1 MTFPTPGD
9 LASPFVDATSA
20 PSARPESLLR
30 RNLKLCTWD
39 GLTAMP
45 LVIMS
50 QPGNAVIAA
59 LLTGTFALSTR
70 SYGFITSLPF
80 WFNFLQ
86 VLITPLLAQ
95 RLSPRTM
102 SITGIWLQITGWIV
116 LAVALPFIPED
127 GSGKEATFITIFSVI
142 AFATAICGVSWNS
155 WMQSV
160 IPPRLR
166 GKYLGRR
173 NRLLYISMLVF
184 LLAVSLVLA
193 SFDDSLP
200 AYQVLFAVA
209 IGLRIISAFAQQGM
223 HTSSGAKP
231 VAAERHW
238 REQLGI
244 VWADTR
250 LKRFILFAALMGLAI
265 NLFSPF
271 YPIFMLQQLHLSA
284 ARTNF
289 ILLIGPLAAAIAFPA
304 WGRLLDRFGNIPVM
318 IVSLVTWQ
326 LAGFAWAFMRLD
338 NPWLLYA
345 VLAAGGFTSPGYG
358 IGVFNLLLKFTPG
371 SARTMGMAL
380 FTSVSSLTAALGPII
395 GSNIIA
401 WAQSRGHASLSVY
414 HAVFA
419 LTPVMAISVCLLL
432 RRLNEEKA
440 SQVTEVVDAMR
451 NVRTLAS
458 LFGLGF
464 LVNQIFYRHDPAQKT
479 R

>member
-1 MTFPTPGD
+1 M
-9 LASPFVDATSA
+9 DATSS

-39 GLTAMP
+39 GLAAMP

-95 RLSPRTM
+95 RLSARSL
-102 SITGIWLQITGWIV
+102 SIAGIWLQSAGWIV
-116 LAVALPFIPED
+116 LALALPFIGEA
-127 GSGKEATFITIFSVI
+127 SAGKEPILIAIFSII

-193 SFDDSLP
+193 TLDDSLP
-200 AYQVLFAVA
+200 AFQVLFAAA
-209 IGLRIISAFAQQGM
+209 IGLRIVSAFAQQGM
-223 HTSSGAKP
+223 HTSSHSKP
-231 VAAERHW
+231 AVPERDW
-238 REQLGI
+238 REQLRI
-244 VWADTR
+244 VWADAR
-250 LKRFILFAALMGLAI
+250 LKRFILFAAMMGLAI

-271 YPIFMLQQLHLSA
+271 YPIFMLQQLHLTA
-284 ARTNF
+284 AQTNF

-318 IVSLVTWQ
+318 IVSLVAWQ
-326 LAGFAWAFMRLD
+326 LAGFLWAFMRPD
-338 NPWLLYA
+338 NLWLLYV
-345 VLAAGGFTSPGYG
+345 VLAAGGFTTPGYG
-358 IGVFNLLLKFTPG
+358 IGVFNLLLKFTP
-371 SARTMGMAL
+371 STARTMGMAL
-380 FTSVSSLTAALGPII
+380 FTSISSLAAAIGPIV
-395 GSNIIA
+395 GSNVIA
-401 WAQSRGHASLSVY
+401 WAQGRGYASLHVY
-414 HAVFA
+414 HVVFA

-440 SQVTEVVDAMR
+440 SQLTDVVDAMR

-458 LFGLGF
+458 LFGLSF
-464 LVNQIFYRHDPAQKT
+464 FVNQIFYRRGPTNAPADKT

>member
-1 MTFPTPGD
+1 M
-9 LASPFVDATSA
+9 DATSA

-30 RNLKLCTWD
+30 RNLKLCTYD
-39 GLTAMP
+39 GLAAMP

-95 RLSPRTM
+95 RLSARTL
-102 SITGIWLQITGWIV
+102 SIAGVWLHAFGWIL
-116 LAVALPFIPED
+116 LAVALPFIPQA
-127 GSGKEATFITIFSVI
+127 GAGKEAMFIAIFSVI
-142 AFATAICGVSWNS
+142 AMATAITGVSWNS

-160 IPPRLR
+160 IPHRLR

-184 LLAVSLVLA
+184 LFIVSLVLA
-193 SFDDSLP
+193 GFDDSLP
-200 AYQVLFAVA
+200 AFQILFAAA
-209 IGLRIISAFAQQGM
+209 IGLRIVSAFAQQGM
-223 HTSSGAKP
+223 HTSSNAKP
-231 VAAERHW
+231 TVPERDW
-238 REQLGI
+238 REQLRI
-244 VWADTR
+244 VWANAR

-271 YPIFMLQQLHLSA
+271 YPIFMLQQLQLSA

-304 WGRLLDRFGNIPVM
+304 WGRLLDRYGNIPVM

-326 LAGFAWAFMRLD
+326 LTAFLWAFMRPD
-338 NPWLLYA
+338 NLWVLYV

-358 IGVFNLLLKFTPG
+358 IGVFNLLLKFTP
-371 SARTMGMAL
+371 SAGRTMGMAL
-380 FTSVSSLTAALGPII
+380 FTSVSSLTAAIGPIV
-395 GSNIIA
+395 GSNIIT
-401 WAQSRGHASLSVY
+401 WAQGLGYAPLHVY
-414 HAVFA
+414 HVVFA
-419 LTPVMAISVCLLL
+419 MTPVMAISVCLLL
-432 RRLNEEKA
+432 RKLNEEKA
-440 SQVTEVVDAMR
+440 SQLTDVVDAMR

-458 LFGLGF
+458 LFGLSF
-464 LVNQIFYRHDPAQKT
+464 LVNQMFYRSGTPAKPDDKT